1 MVWTS
6 LTWFVRCNGLTTF
19 GGRIRL
25 LMLCISTFTSFWRF
39 HCLVGQMEC
48 QYLTSHFQLP
58 CGYSLG
64 SLANSL
70 QCLRYWHWLKFYCVA
85 LLQTS
90 DTRLNGEDLQLFGC
104 IYSHH
109 SLHFVTHD
117 FSVRGATLRFSE
129 IHVCTIVSIRYL
141 RKNWVSCQIHF
152 SARWVVVD

>member
-6 LTWFVRCNGLTTF
+6 LTRFVRCNGLTTF
-19 GGRIRL
+19 WRKNSVVDAMHLYLHFILKVSLFGRADGL
-25 LMLCISTFTSFWRF
+25 SM
-39 HCLVGQMEC
+39 
-48 QYLTSHFQLP
+48 SHFP
-58 CGYSLG
+58 FP
-64 SLANSL
+64 ATMWL
-70 QCLRYWHWLKFYCVA
+70 QSGKFSKQSSMLEILTLIEGPCVA

-109 SLHFVTHD
+109 FLHFMTHD

-129 IHVCTIVSIRYL
+129 IRVCTIVSIRYL

-152 SARWVVVD
+152 SAR